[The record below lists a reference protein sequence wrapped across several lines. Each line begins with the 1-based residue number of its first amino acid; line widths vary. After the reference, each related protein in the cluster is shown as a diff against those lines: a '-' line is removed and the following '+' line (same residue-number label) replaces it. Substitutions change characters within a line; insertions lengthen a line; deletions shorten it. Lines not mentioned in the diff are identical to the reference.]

1 VGEEARKLFAEAKTM
16 LDEFIAEEH
25 VTLNA
30 IIGLYPAN
38 AVGDDIE
45 VYTDESRADVR
56 GKLFGMR
63 QQTEKDSKTDPYA
76 PESCGLCW
84 VLLRRVRQRFR
95 LLPAS
100 TPVLVPRL
108 VVHPQEITAR

>member
-1 VGEEARKLFAEAKTM
+1 M

-45 VYTDESRADVR
+45 VYTDESRAEVR
-56 GKLFGMR
+56 GTLFGMR
-63 QQTEKDSKTDPYA
+63 QQTEKDSKTDPCA
-76 PESCGLCW
+76 PVKCRVCW
-84 VLLRRVRQRFR
+84 GVQNAASGATLVL
-95 LLPAS
+95 AS
-100 TPVLVPRL
+100 TP
-108 VVHPQEITAR
+108 ITSTSSNGSHTGHHVALDNETFMGRF